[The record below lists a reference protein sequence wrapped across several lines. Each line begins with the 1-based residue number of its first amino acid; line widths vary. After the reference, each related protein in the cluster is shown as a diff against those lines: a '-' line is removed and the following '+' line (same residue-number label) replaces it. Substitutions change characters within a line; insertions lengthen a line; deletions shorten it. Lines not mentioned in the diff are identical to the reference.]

1 MSKLFLMSG
10 MPVLLC
16 AARQTLHF
24 PVLDPAVNRPE
35 KKHASGM
42 NRSMYG
48 ALVLWIRN
56 PCP

>member
-35 KKHASGM
+35 KTT
-42 NRSMYG
+42 
-48 ALVLWIRN
+48 LQV
-56 PCP
+56 